1 MPLSDVLYQNA
12 AQSHLQRALR
22 AGRMPH
28 AYLFTGPAGVGK
40 EMLATRLAQVLLC
53 TNVNVSGG
61 VTPQSATSHSVTA
74 SVAAIPPE
82 EHRAEAAM
90 PSLFGET
97 SDDATPSLFGDD
109 SDDATP
115 SLFGEPPRNEAADVP
130 VAGSA
135 SSPRESGSP
144 VTTADPLHGDT
155 QPLDACGHCTDC
167 VLFAAGNHPDYH
179 RIHRMLAKLHP
190 EREVRNR
197 KATMLGVDVIRH
209 FLLNPIGVRPGRGRA
224 KIFVVVEAERLS
236 DEAQNA
242 MLKTLEEPPPQSYL
256 ILLATSPD
264 AMLATTRSR
273 CQQVSFGTLPRE
285 FIVER
290 LRSDRGLP
298 PAASSFLAELSQGS
312 VGVALRYAEL
322 GLHEQVTQVASTV
335 IRALSDPLGAS
346 KALQDFAKE
355 LATPLKQNQDDDE
368 ADTNATRDAQVL
380 VLAMIS
386 TILRDAQRRIVGAT
400 PLALGDHEV
409 VSRLVDAA
417 DTRSLRAA
425 IRAMSAA
432 EYQVGRNVNAGLIF
446 DTAAIALGRASLIPA

>member
-12 AQSHLQRALR
+12 AQDHLQRALR

-40 EMLATRLAQVLLC
+40 EMLAARLAQVLLC
-53 TNVNVSGG
+53 TNVNVSCA
-61 VTPQSATSHSVTA
+61 VTPQPAMPQGLTA
-74 SVAAIPPE
+74 PAAAIASE
-82 EHRAEAAM
+82 DHREDAAM
-90 PSLFGET
+90 PSLFGGT
-97 SDDATPSLFGDD
+97 PDDATPSLFGGNPDE
-109 SDDATP
+109 ATP
-115 SLFGEPPRNEAADVP
+115 SLFGEPTRNEADDVP
-130 VAGSA
+130 AA
-135 SSPRESGSP
+135 SPLSEPVDSGSP
-144 VTTADPLHGDT
+144 VTSAEQAHGDT

-179 RIHRMLAKLHP
+179 RIHRMLAKMHP
-190 EREVRNR
+190 DREVRNR
-197 KATMLGVDVIRH
+197 KATLLGVDVIRH

-224 KIFVVVEAERLS
+224 KVFVIVEAERLS

-290 LRSDRGLP
+290 LGNDRGLA
-298 PAASSFLAELSQGS
+298 PAAASFLAELSQGS
-312 VGVALRYAEL
+312 AGVALRYAEL

-386 TILRDAQRRIVGAT
+386 TILRDAQRRIVGAP

-409 VSRLVDAA
+409 VSRLADSA
-417 DTRSLRAA
+417 DTRSLRSA
-425 IRAMSAA
+425 IRALSAA
-432 EYQVGRNVNAGLIF
+432 EYQVGRNVNTGLIF
-446 DTAAIALGRASLIPA
+446 DTAAIALGRASLILA